1 MQRSRG
7 SIFLLSLLA
16 LTLGFVHLQTI
27 PSAYATEGYIVLQDG
42 PIDQYNFDDLPT
54 DYDITQIAFGI
65 EEDYPDFYEFFISFI
80 NPIVPNQFDGT
91 NGSFASLMLDLDND
105 GEEDYSIDTSDEPYV
120 GNTVHSAVLTDR
132 RNNRVTEINNCE
144 VETWSNIENQA
155 TWIAFAIP
163 MNCLEFGATFG
174 ILGYAG
180 SDVGKNN
187 FDYSDDEFWI
197 IDPTE
202 NDTPQSTVTGES
214 SSDLPSASS
223 ERMASIPN
231 PANAPADLSSLSRD
245 ISDSVVTVFCE
256 GSGSGWSAKVD
267 LTQAMKDQ
275 GVKSFIITNFHVIED
290 CTDGRDIEIQLS
302 DGKIVSGQVTSWNQ
316 PGDLAGIVT
325 SEEIRGLNWIGPAP
339 EQGWWVGVI
348 GSPLGQPG
356 ILTTGI
362 ASSAPANFEGFMSAP
377 INPGN
382 SGGPVFDNT
391 GRVIGVASAIKIIQS
406 RNELSQGFNIYMG
419 SPLLCGKVIDCSAS
433 DIWIGSSGSLFPS
446 GAGLFIPLGLIGT
459 GAVVGVILFIRRNR
473 TPSYVAPAFS
483 QNSNYNRSMP
493 PPPGSMPPP
502 PGSMPPPPGSMPPPP
517 GSMPPRPPGS
527 R

>member
-7 SIFLLSLLA
+7 AIFLLSLLA

-27 PSAYATEGYIVLQDG
+27 PPAHATEGYIVLQDG

-54 DYDITQIAFGI
+54 DYDITQITFGI
-65 EEDYPDFYEFFISFI
+65 EEEYPDFYEFFISFI

-132 RNNRVTEINNCE
+132 RNNRISKINNCE

-163 MNCLEFGATFG
+163 MDCLDFGATFG

-180 SDVGKNN
+180 SEVGENN
-187 FDYSDDEFWI
+187 FDYSDDDFWI

-214 SSDLPSASS
+214 SSDRPSASS
-223 ERMASIPN
+223 ERMTSIPN
-231 PANAPADLSSLSRD
+231 PANAPADLSSLSRE

-256 GSGSGWSAKVD
+256 GSGSGWSAQVD

-275 GVKSFIITNFHVIED
+275 GVKSFIITNFHVIEE

-325 SEEIRGLNWIGPAP
+325 SEEIPGLKWIGPAP

-459 GAVVGVILFIRRNR
+459 GAVVGVILFLRRNR

-493 PPPGSMPPP
+493 PHPGSMPPH
-502 PGSMPPPPGSMPPPP
+502 PGSMPPHPGSMPPHP